1 MFCCSQMAYNIEEA
15 KSVTYNEVFDE
26 YIISIPE
33 DDISGILLSYCP
45 WCGRKLPPSR
55 REEWFSELEALG
67 FDDPLFDGS
76 IPISYR
82 TCKWRNP

>member
-26 YIISIPE
+26 YSISIPE
-33 DDISGILLSYCP
+33 DDISGMSLSYCP
-45 WCGRKLPPSR
+45 WCGRKLPPGR

-67 FDDPLFDGS
+67 FDDPLLDDN
-76 IPISYR
+76 IPEKFRSAQ
-82 TCKWRNP
+82 